1 MASDNEEEDYMSLKF
16 LEEPEGQKELSYVE
30 KRKKA
35 LREQEKKAYI
45 KPRRVL
51 EEEARQEGLKK
62 ELDDKNKGMKM
73 LMKMGF
79 KQGMTLGKESGI
91 AKPIEVEIK
100 SGRGGIGHDAQEKRL
115 REEELEREMAKKP
128 KIDPD
133 QYREQIAARKREG
146 QLQRWI
152 IAAARI
158 IEKLDRDKFNILW
171 LLNPFNIPEEDPE
184 DISEAEAAESPVAE
198 DISRSV
204 EDTLTGTAEAEPT
217 ATTEHEHVQKLRKLT
232 DDEKVELSE
241 IQARPLLSVAEQLAE
256 QLNDLASYLRTY
268 YYYCFWC
275 GAKYA
280 DEEDLKNCPGPAEDD
295 H

>member
-1 MASDNEEEDYMSLKF
+1 MASDNEQEDYMSLKF

-91 AKPIEVEIK
+91 AKPIEVEVK
-100 SGRGGIGHDAQEKRL
+100 SGRGGIGHDTQEKRL

-158 IEKLDRDKFNILW
+158 IEKLDRDKDMDFNILW
-171 LLNPFNIPEEDPE
+171 LLNPFNIPEEDPK
-184 DISEAEAAESPVAE
+184 DISEAEVAGSPSAE

-204 EDTLTGTAEAEPT
+204 EDTLTGTAEEEPT
-217 ATTEHEHVQKLRKLT
+217 ATTENEHVQKLRKLT
-232 DDEKVELSE
+232 DDEKVEFSE
-241 IQARPLLSVAEQLAE
+241 IQARPPTE
-256 QLNDLASYLRTY
+256 QLNDLASYLRTN